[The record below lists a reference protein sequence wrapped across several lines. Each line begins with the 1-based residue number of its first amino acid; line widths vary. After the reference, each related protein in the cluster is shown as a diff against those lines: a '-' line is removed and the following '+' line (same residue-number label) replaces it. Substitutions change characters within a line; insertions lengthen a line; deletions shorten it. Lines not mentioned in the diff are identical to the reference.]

1 MSANRCPQPQR
12 RQLTIIK
19 SKTSGTPKIHNLP
32 SIASRSRRAGEK
44 TRDFFVT
51 DLTRRS
57 KPALQEQ
64 SSEYPQEIIQPP
76 QYAIETKLNQKARIT
91 LNSPT

>member
-1 MSANRCPQPQR
+1 MMTANRCPQPQR
-12 RQLTIIK
+12 RQLTTTK
-19 SKTSGTPKIHNLP
+19 SKTSGTPKTHHLP

-44 TRDFFVT
+44 TRDSAVT

-64 SSEYPQEIIQPP
+64 SSEFYQEIIQPP
-76 QYAIETKLNQKARIT
+76 KYAKETKLNKEPA
-91 LNSPT
+91 SY